1 MNKYASLSFFTI
13 FISISVF
20 AETDTS
26 FGNMPYIGEQTENTS
41 SAYNNNQLRTTNVD
55 PWGED
60 VTNVTGPKL
69 GYIVPEDTTK
79 EGGLWAGTKA
89 AGVTFGSPSTG
100 LIVDQ
105 SGAKIKNS
113 NLDMTGN
120 AISNL
125 KEGVENE
132 DAVNVSQLK
141 TTAKETLS
149 KANAYS
155 DSQSKETLG

>member
-13 FISISVF
+13 FISASIF
-20 AETDTS
+20 AEPDTAYPD
-26 FGNMPYIGEQTENTS
+26 MPYIGEQTENMS
-41 SAYNNNQLRTTNVD
+41 SAYNNNGLRTTNVV

-60 VTNVTGPKL
+60 VTNVTGSKL
-69 GYIVPEDTTK
+69 GYIVPENTTK

-125 KEGVENE
+125 KEGVKNE

-155 DSQSKETLG
+155 DSQSKETL